1 MVCARHLGIVLVVL
15 VLFVVIPKV
24 HAEAGW
30 FPLTF
35 GGLSMKVPMK
45 MEKLEIDSDTI
56 AKMEAVEGVEIY
68 QGTIGGLLV
77 VAEVYQYREGL
88 HADAGLAMTKAVE
101 RFAGNAKAAV
111 PEYTP
116 QAVTLGGLPG
126 LRMDGVLEMTNPETG
141 TPLPAPMHVVV
152 VSTGNRVAQVMV
164 LQVESEEVDK
174 IRARKILESIAM
186 KKVGAPAAKGEV
198 QIVDGEAYE
207 PFTVAGLTVKTPLQF
222 VETPQTERTFDDSGA
237 DQVSFDSFQAA
248 GSGLQM
254 VVVVT
259 KYRRDGQTDIDQ
271 KCGFVLNSLCQAMDL
286 PVPEYTVDK
295 VRLGDFEAREVHA
308 NLAIPASKGGTGEPM
323 PVTLVLARSERTLA
337 RIVLLQTK
345 PGEVY
350 ARQIERIIKGMTIA
364 KKEFASAD
372 VGEKKAETAA
382 TPKAK
387 GKK

>member
-1 MVCARHLGIVLVVL
+1 MFRVRQLAIFSVALALAAHARG
-15 VLFVVIPKV
+15 
-24 HAEAGW
+24 EAGW
-30 FPLTF
+30 TPLAF
-35 GGLSMKVPMK
+35 GGLSLRVPMT
-45 MEKLEIDSDTI
+45 MEKLEIDAETI
-56 AKMEAVEGVEIY
+56 AKMEAVEGLEIY

-77 VAEVYQYREGL
+77 VAEVYQYRAGL

-126 LRMDGVLEMTNPETG
+126 LRVDGVLEMTNPETG
-141 TPLPAPMHVVV
+141 NPLPAPIHVVV
-152 VSTGNRVAQVMV
+152 ISTGNRVAQVMV

-174 IRARKILESIAM
+174 IRARKILESVAM
-186 KKVGAPAAKGEV
+186 KKVGAPVPKGQVE
-198 QIVDGEAYE
+198 IIEGEAYE

-222 VETPQTERTFDDSGA
+222 VETPQTERTFDDLGA

-308 NLAIPASKGGTGEPM
+308 NLAIPASKGGTGESM

-337 RIVLLQTK
+337 RVVMLQTK

-350 ARQIERIIKGMTIA
+350 TRQIERIIKGMTIS

-372 VGEKKAETAA
+372 GGEKAEVFPA
-382 TPKAK
+382 PKTK
-387 GKK
+387 GK

>member
-1 MVCARHLGIVLVVL
+1 MAALIVMLAIAFPAR
-15 VLFVVIPKV
+15 
-24 HAEAGW
+24 AEVGW
-30 FPLTF
+30 KPLTF
-35 GGLSMKVPMK
+35 GGLSLKVPMP
-45 MEKLEIDSDTI
+45 MEKLEIDAETL
-56 AKMEAVEGVEIY
+56 AKMEAVEGLEIY

-77 VAEVYQYREGL
+77 VAEVYRYRAGL

-101 RFAGNAKAAV
+101 RFATNAKAPV
-111 PEYTP
+111 PEYTQ
-116 QAVTLGGLPG
+116 QAITLGGLPG

-141 TPLPAPMHVVV
+141 AALPAPIHVVV
-152 VSTGNRVAQVMV
+152 ISTGNRVAQVMV

-186 KKVGAPAAKGEV
+186 KKVGTPVPKSGVEV
-198 QIVDGEAYE
+198 IEGEAYE

-222 VETPQTERTFDDSGA
+222 VETPQTERTFDESDS
-237 DQVSFDSFQAA
+237 DRLSFDSFQAA

-271 KCGFVLNSLCQAMDL
+271 KCGFVLNALCQAMDL
-286 PVPEYTVDK
+286 PMPEYTVDK

-308 NLAIPASKGGTGEPM
+308 NLAIPPSKGGTGGPM

-337 RIVLLQTK
+337 RIVMLQTK

-350 ARQIERIIKGMTIA
+350 ARQIERIVKGMTIS

-372 VGEKKAETAA
+372 GDGKKAEADA
-382 TPKAK
+382 SPTPKVK
-387 GKK
+387 SKR